1 MHPEHLGPYAIG
13 PRLGRGG
20 MGSVYEA
27 VDTTS
32 GTVVA
37 VKLLATHL
45 ADDPGLRARF
55 RAEIETLKGLRHPAI
70 VQLLAFGEEDGQPYF
85 AMELVRGQ
93 TLEQMLRSGRR
104 FTWKETVAVATSVAR
119 ALKVAHDHGV
129 IHRDLKPSNLLV
141 AEGSTPGDGVKLADF
156 GIAKLFGSAAQTA
169 HGNIVG
175 TAEYM
180 APEQAAG
187 EAVDHRADL
196 YSLGLVMFAMLAGR
210 PPFRG
215 VQATE
220 VIRKQRSTPAPRVST
235 AVEGVPPELDT
246 LIDRLLA
253 KSPDARPGSALALV
267 RLLTAIDTHVPTVA
281 PQAPA
286 RPDKLVIDD
295 LPRTP
300 AERGASAAP
309 LTGDNTTVVGPF
321 ADERGAQRSDGGRGG
336 SPSEGAADHVP
347 TPAAATPP
355 TVATPAPPPPR
366 ASATRATK
374 APEDEATQASS
385 SHAASATRVE
395 SGFRGRHTTLAELDA
410 AQARERQRREAREA
424 LWRWPLALAIAAGV
438 LAGGYRLLRPRT
450 ADELHARI
458 LAVAGGAGGDLRDA
472 EDDIARFL
480 ARHAD
485 DPRVPEV
492 AAVERRLAVDRL
504 ERRSRHKLR
513 SGRLLEPIER
523 DYRSAMEREADGPSA
538 CIEALEALVALHP
551 ADDGETGLW
560 VELARRQIERLGPA
574 AQEERRQD
582 LEKIAGILAAA
593 EALATE
599 ADGAAP
605 PRRDEALAERR
616 RLLEGVVDTYE
627 RRPHAEEAV
636 RGARRLL
643 GDDAPPASPVPQ
655 PEERP

>member
-1 MHPEHLGPYAIG
+1 MHPEQLGPYRIG
-13 PRLGRGG
+13 ERLGRGG

-27 VDTTS
+27 VDTGS

-55 RAEIETLKGLRHPAI
+55 RAEIETLKELRHPAI

-85 AMELVRGQ
+85 AMELVRGR
-93 TLEQMLRSGRR
+93 TLEQLLRSGRR

-196 YSLGLVMFAMLAGR
+196 YALGLVMFAMLAGR

-220 VIRKQRSTPAPRVST
+220 VIRKQRTTPAPRVST

-253 KSPDARPGSALALV
+253 KNPDARPGSALALV
-267 RLLTAIDTHVPTVA
+267 RLLTAIDTHVTTAEA
-281 PQAPA
+281 PRPV

-300 AERGASAAP
+300 PESGAAAP
-309 LTGDNTTVVGPF
+309 LSGDNTTVVGPF
-321 ADERGAQRSDGGRGG
+321 AGEPGTAGRGTADSAPG
-336 SPSEGAADHVP
+336 PGGAVP
-347 TPAAATPP
+347 AGPVPATPAAP
-355 TVATPAPPPPR
+355 TVATPAPALRP
-366 ASATRATK
+366 AAARATK
-374 APEDEATQASS
+374 PPEDEATQASS
-385 SHAASATRVE
+385 SGAATATHADGGV
-395 SGFRGRHTTLAELDA
+395 RGRHTTLAELDA
-410 AQARERQRREAREA
+410 AQARQRQRREAREA
-424 LWRWPLALAIAAGV
+424 LWRWPLALGITAGV
-438 LAGGYRLLRPRT
+438 LAGGWSLLRPRT

-458 LAVAGGAGGDLRDA
+458 LAVATAPGGDLRDA
-472 EDDIARFL
+472 EDDITRFL

-485 DPRVPEV
+485 DPRAPEV
-492 AAVERRLAVDRL
+492 AAIARRLEVDRL

-523 DYRSAMEREADGPSA
+523 DYRAAMEREADGPSA

-551 ADDGETGLW
+551 GDDGETGLW
-560 VELARRQIERLGPA
+560 VELARRQIGRLAPL

-593 EALATE
+593 AALAAE
-599 ADGAAP
+599 AEDAAP
-605 PRRDEALAERR
+605 PRREEALAERR
-616 RLLEGVVDTYE
+616 RLLEGVIDTYQ

-636 RGARRLL
+636 RDARQLI
-643 GDDAPPASPVPQ
+643 GDDAPAPAAPQ
-655 PEERP
+655 PPEDRP